1 MEKRNF
7 SGKTILKL
15 VGALLALAYLGF
27 CLYAGIT
34 GKFPSMHRVEHI
46 MRFGD
51 LKNWV
56 SGGMSAVMIFAF
68 CITSALKD
76 LNLQKGRKESFLP
89 LFLTMILPIILLLL
103 LESYL
108 DIGWIGIALYAGIA
122 AFLFGIAWIP
132 QLLNQW
138 TARRLLRDEPMSG
151 RQQVRII
158 EWIHFH
164 PLKKLLIFG
173 LWGFGVV
180 LVLRGIW
187 VTATGKIEMDGEL
200 FLFLLG
206 TAVLVVALFQKMRRY
221 ICTPYRNI
229 PVLNQIL
236 SKKQLEQLLDG
247 EHFENSN
254 DGVDRSPGNWF
265 HYCNLNYGLV
275 GTIIERI
282 TGQRFDIYMREN
294 VLEPMGLNASYNP
307 GDFDADEI
315 QNVATLYQ
323 KQKDGVW
330 NEDGP
335 YVAQIDDYRG
345 VPQDPNK
352 VLITNP
358 DLQSAITLEP
368 LDDYVIGTNGCLFSP
383 QGGLRI
389 SPNEMKVLIDMFLND
404 GKVNGT
410 QIISKESVDAMFT
423 PTFRALPDQSNGN
436 TYGGLMCRYGFGI
449 QEMSGEFEGGDCLLK
464 DRKISLSGHF
474 GEAYGLLA
482 GFFLDRETGTAIY
495 YAMTGQGSED
505 TQNAGEYS
513 GMYKWEEMFCT
524 ALLDNL
530 FPDL

>member
-15 VGALLALAYLGF
+15 VGALLALAYLEF

-247 EHFENSN
+247 EHFEPIKFE
-254 DGVDRSPGNWF
+254 DEGMKQYLEIYRSQNWMLIGGKLLSKKLALWVTIHRPGNDTS
-265 HYCNLNYGLV
+265 L
-275 GTIIERI
+275 
-282 TGQRFDIYMREN
+282 N
-294 VLEPMGLNASYNP
+294 VLYLNGMTAKAKVDLDIRGDRYKEFIAVLKELIGYEGTLKLHEKEEQLAQKFASFFPEQTSEQERVAAFLSQDVTQIRQDY
-307 GDFDADEI
+307 I
-315 QNVATLYQ
+315 QT
-323 KQKDGVW
+323 
-330 NEDGP
+330 
-335 YVAQIDDYRG
+335 
-345 VPQDPNK
+345 
-352 VLITNP
+352 
-358 DLQSAITLEP
+358 
-368 LDDYVIGTNGCLFSP
+368 FSP
-383 QGGLRI
+383 PPEPKKKKR
-389 SPNEMKVLIDMFLND
+389 S
-404 GKVNGT
+404 
-410 QIISKESVDAMFT
+410 
-423 PTFRALPDQSNGN
+423 R
-436 TYGGLMCRYGFGI
+436 
-449 QEMSGEFEGGDCLLK
+449 
-464 DRKISLSGHF
+464 
-474 GEAYGLLA
+474 
-482 GFFLDRETGTAIY
+482 RE
-495 YAMTGQGSED
+495 Q
-505 TQNAGEYS
+505 
-513 GMYKWEEMFCT
+513 K
-524 ALLDNL
+524 
-530 FPDL
+530 

>member
-15 VGALLALAYLGF
+15 IGALLALAYLGF

-68 CITSALKD
+68 CITSALND
-76 LNLQKGRKESFLP
+76 LNLQKGRKKSFLP

-138 TARRLLRDEPMSG
+138 TARRLLRDESMSG
-151 RQQVRII
+151 RRQVRII

-164 PLKKLLIFG
+164 PLKKLLVFG
-173 LWGFGVV
+173 VWGFGVV

-187 VTATGKIEMDGEL
+187 GTATGKIEMDGEL

-247 EHFENSN
+247 EHFEPIKFE
-254 DGVDRSPGNWF
+254 DEAMKKYLEIYRSQNWMLIGGKLLSKKLALWVTMHRPGNDTS
-265 HYCNLNYGLV
+265 L
-275 GTIIERI
+275 
-282 TGQRFDIYMREN
+282 N
-294 VLEPMGLNASYNP
+294 VLYLNGMTAKAKVDLDIRGDRYKEFIAVLKELIGYEGTLKLHEKEEQLAQKFASFFPEQTSEQERVAAFLSQDVTQIRQDY
-307 GDFDADEI
+307 I
-315 QNVATLYQ
+315 QT
-323 KQKDGVW
+323 
-330 NEDGP
+330 
-335 YVAQIDDYRG
+335 
-345 VPQDPNK
+345 
-352 VLITNP
+352 
-358 DLQSAITLEP
+358 
-368 LDDYVIGTNGCLFSP
+368 FSP
-383 QGGLRI
+383 PPEPKKKKR
-389 SPNEMKVLIDMFLND
+389 SRRE
-404 GKVNGT
+404 
-410 QIISKESVDAMFT
+410 
-423 PTFRALPDQSNGN
+423 
-436 TYGGLMCRYGFGI
+436 
-449 QEMSGEFEGGDCLLK
+449 
-464 DRKISLSGHF
+464 RK
-474 GEAYGLLA
+474 
-482 GFFLDRETGTAIY
+482 
-495 YAMTGQGSED
+495 
-505 TQNAGEYS
+505 
-513 GMYKWEEMFCT
+513 
-524 ALLDNL
+524 
-530 FPDL
+530 

>member
-247 EHFENSN
+247 EHFEPIKFE
-254 DGVDRSPGNWF
+254 DEGMKQYLEIFRSQNWMLIGGKLLSKKLALWVTIHRPGNDTS
-265 HYCNLNYGLV
+265 L
-275 GTIIERI
+275 
-282 TGQRFDIYMREN
+282 N
-294 VLEPMGLNASYNP
+294 VLYLNGMTAKAKVDLDIRGDRYKEFIAVLKELIGYEGTLKLHEKEEQLAQKFASFFPEQTSEQERVAAFLSQDVTQIRQDY
-307 GDFDADEI
+307 I
-315 QNVATLYQ
+315 QT
-323 KQKDGVW
+323 
-330 NEDGP
+330 
-335 YVAQIDDYRG
+335 
-345 VPQDPNK
+345 
-352 VLITNP
+352 
-358 DLQSAITLEP
+358 
-368 LDDYVIGTNGCLFSP
+368 FSP
-383 QGGLRI
+383 PPEPKKKKR
-389 SPNEMKVLIDMFLND
+389 S
-404 GKVNGT
+404 
-410 QIISKESVDAMFT
+410 
-423 PTFRALPDQSNGN
+423 R
-436 TYGGLMCRYGFGI
+436 
-449 QEMSGEFEGGDCLLK
+449 
-464 DRKISLSGHF
+464 
-474 GEAYGLLA
+474 
-482 GFFLDRETGTAIY
+482 RE
-495 YAMTGQGSED
+495 Q
-505 TQNAGEYS
+505 
-513 GMYKWEEMFCT
+513 K
-524 ALLDNL
+524 
-530 FPDL
+530 

>member
-247 EHFENSN
+247 EHFEPIKFE
-254 DGVDRSPGNWF
+254 DEAMKQYLEIYRSQNWMLIGGKLLSKKLALWVTIHRPGNDTS
-265 HYCNLNYGLV
+265 L
-275 GTIIERI
+275 
-282 TGQRFDIYMREN
+282 N
-294 VLEPMGLNASYNP
+294 VLYLNGMTAKAKVDLDIRGDRYKEFIAVLKELIGYEGTLKLHEKEEQLAQKFASFFPEQTSEQERVAAFLSQDVTQIRQDY
-307 GDFDADEI
+307 I
-315 QNVATLYQ
+315 QT
-323 KQKDGVW
+323 
-330 NEDGP
+330 
-335 YVAQIDDYRG
+335 
-345 VPQDPNK
+345 
-352 VLITNP
+352 
-358 DLQSAITLEP
+358 
-368 LDDYVIGTNGCLFSP
+368 FSP
-383 QGGLRI
+383 PPEPKKKKR
-389 SPNEMKVLIDMFLND
+389 S
-404 GKVNGT
+404 
-410 QIISKESVDAMFT
+410 
-423 PTFRALPDQSNGN
+423 R
-436 TYGGLMCRYGFGI
+436 
-449 QEMSGEFEGGDCLLK
+449 
-464 DRKISLSGHF
+464 
-474 GEAYGLLA
+474 
-482 GFFLDRETGTAIY
+482 RE
-495 YAMTGQGSED
+495 Q
-505 TQNAGEYS
+505 
-513 GMYKWEEMFCT
+513 K
-524 ALLDNL
+524 
-530 FPDL
+530 